1 MIKFAASFKMEVYR
15 NTDNLP
21 EFIRA
26 TVTIGTFDGVHL
38 GHKKVL
44 GLLKEEARKA
54 KGETVILTFY
64 PHPRNIVGST
74 PHDISMINSIE
85 ERIELIRKEG
95 IDHLVI
101 VPFTEEFSRLSPRQY
116 VEDFL
121 IKKFHPHTLV
131 IGYDHRFGFNRE
143 GGYDLLQEYASR
155 GCFSLME
162 IPAYMMKD
170 NTVSSTSIRN
180 FLYNGNCEQAAE
192 LLGYPFFITGTVIHG
207 DKIGR
212 KIGYPT
218 ANIRVAAED
227 KLIPKDG
234 IYAVTA
240 ELPETDPGI
249 RFKGMLSIGF
259 RPTVN
264 GKFRVIEVHIF
275 GLDKEIYDNPIRI
288 YFHKYLRPELKFEN
302 LESLTRQ
309 MDLDK
314 ETSLEVLSHL

>member
-1 MIKFAASFKMEVYR
+1 
-15 NTDNLP
+15 
-21 EFIRA
+21 
-26 TVTIGTFDGVHL
+26 
-38 GHKKVL
+38 
-44 GLLKEEARKA
+44 
-54 KGETVILTFY
+54 
-64 PHPRNIVGST
+64 NIVGST

-288 YFHKYLRPELKFEN
+288 YFHKYLRP
-302 LESLTRQ
+302 
-309 MDLDK
+309 
-314 ETSLEVLSHL
+314 